1 MSSTSL
7 SKCNLC
13 FQPVLP
19 PGYILFCQF
28 TVVYLEFLDI
38 KAELTTVKLF
48 GVLLTIL
55 VALDSKAIFIFARR
69 ASRIAMSISSR
80 NVIIRK
86 I

>member
-1 MSSTSL
+1 MKT
-7 SKCNLC
+7 
-13 FQPVLP
+13 
-19 PGYILFCQF
+19 
-28 TVVYLEFLDI
+28 
-38 KAELTTVKLF
+38 ELTTLKSF

-69 ASRIAMSISSR
+69 ASRIAMSISAR